1 MTRGVLTCRLCEETQ
16 PDALLSA
23 CPVCA
28 GPLDVHYDWDAA
40 PAYEDR
46 RSMWRY
52 GGLLPHQND
61 GAVPGATPLVSA
73 PTLSAA
79 LGIDLHLKLESANPT
94 RSFKDRV
101 AASAVAAARAFGL
114 TTLCCASRGNL
125 GEALASACAAA
136 GLESVVLT
144 PVDRA
149 DAALPAAAHGARV
162 FLVRGTY
169 DDCRRLEL
177 ALEGLFPWGFLEGNL
192 HAFAIEGAK
201 TIAYEIAEQLG
212 GEAPDA
218 VVCPIASGTLFAKL
232 AQGFAELA
240 ELRLLNGSVPPRLF
254 GAQPEGCPPVAM
266 AWADERPLSRVTPD
280 TIAESLAVGDPRH
293 GDLALG
299 AARISGGAIVSVP
312 ENRIGPSTELLAENA
327 GIYADAAGGV
337 AFGALLDLV
346 RAEAIE
352 PGERVVLVVTG
363 SGAKPNGGAVVPA
376 SHVIDAD
383 ASSFLSALDVS
394 PE

>member
-1 MTRGVLTCRLCEETQ
+1 MTHGVLTCRVCEEAQ
-16 PDALLSA
+16 PDALVSA

-52 GGLLPHQND
+52 GGLLPHQAD
-61 GAVPGATPLVSA
+61 GAVPGATPLVPA
-73 PTLSAA
+73 PTLSSA

-101 AASAVAAARAFGL
+101 AASAVAAAGAFGL

-136 GLESVVLT
+136 GLEAVVLT
-144 PVDRA
+144 PIECA

-169 DDCRRLEL
+169 DDCLRLEL

-218 VVCPIASGTLFAKL
+218 VVSPIASGTLFAKL

-240 ELRLLNGSVPPRLF
+240 ELGLLNGSTPPRQF
-254 GAQPEGCPPVAM
+254 GAQAEGCPPVAM
-266 AWADERPLSRVTPD
+266 AWADQRPLSRVTPD

-299 AARISGGAIVSVP
+299 AARISGGAIASVP
-312 ENRIGPSTELLAENA
+312 EERISSSTELLAETA
-327 GIYADAAGGV
+327 GIYSDTAGGV
-337 AFGALLDLV
+337 AFGALLELV
-346 RAEAIE
+346 RTGAIAA
-352 PGERVVLVVTG
+352 GERVVLVVTG
-363 SGAKPNGGAVVPA
+363 SGTKPNGGGPVPS

-383 ASSFLSALDVS
+383 ASSLLSALGVE
-394 PE
+394 PG

>member
-1 MTRGVLTCRLCEETQ
+1 MTHAVLTCRVCEEAQ
-16 PDALLSA
+16 PDAPLSA

-28 GPLDVHYDWDAA
+28 GPLDVHYDWAAA

-52 GGLLPHQND
+52 GNLLPHQAE
-61 GAVPGATPLVSA
+61 GAVPGATPLVPA
-73 PTLSAA
+73 PTLSSA
-79 LGIDLHLKLESANPT
+79 LGIDLYLKLESTNPT
-94 RSFKDRV
+94 RSFKDRL
-101 AASAVAAARAFGL
+101 AASAVAAAGAFGL

-136 GLESVVLT
+136 GLEAVVLT
-144 PVDRA
+144 PVELA
-149 DAALPAAAHGARV
+149 DAALPAAAQGARV

-169 DDCRRLEL
+169 EDCRRLEE
-177 ALEGLFPWGFLEGNL
+177 ALEQLFPWGFLEGNL

-201 TIAYEIAEQLG
+201 TISYEIAEQLG

-218 VVCPIASGTLFAKL
+218 VVSPIASGTLIAKL

-240 ELRLLNGSVPPRLF
+240 DLGLMNGSKPPRQF
-254 GAQPEGCPPVAM
+254 GAQPEGCPPIAM
-266 AWADERPLSRVTPD
+266 AWADQRPLSRVTPH
-280 TIAESLAVGDPRH
+280 TLAESLAVGDPRH

-299 AARISGGAIVSVP
+299 AAKISGGAIAAVP
-312 ENRIGPSTELLAENA
+312 EDRITASTELLAETA
-327 GIYADAAGGV
+327 GIYADTAGGV
-337 AFGALLDLV
+337 AFGALLELV
-346 RAEAIE
+346 RSGTIG

-363 SGAKPNGGAVVPA
+363 SGIKPNGGGPVPS

-383 ASSFLSALDVS
+383 ASSFLSALGVEPD
-394 PE
+394 